1 MFKQVLLAFFAASL
15 SVYGVSDISK
25 IDRNFAVEKFD
36 DANVVY
42 RDALK
47 APFVLE
53 GFPWRE
59 DGKPLRRIPDSIKP
73 KDINGGVYAL
83 ASHTAGGV
91 IRFRTDSDIVVLRA
105 SIKNRNQNLGHMP
118 STGASGFDLFAD
130 GNTYVKT
137 VNPTHYL
144 TEIPEPLVQKLYKG
158 EKVMRDYSLYLP
170 LYNGLNSIEIG
181 TSPDAKFELATPHK
195 IKKPIVFY
203 GSSITQG
210 ACASRP
216 SNCHA
221 ALLCRAVD
229 APMINLGFSGSAK
242 GEKKMAELIAGLDM
256 SAFVYDYDY
265 NAPNAEH
272 LLKTH
277 EPFFKVIRAAHPDL
291 PIIMISRFY
300 NASDA
305 RAAAVRKTYENA
317 VAEGDKKV
325 WFIDGRDLVRE
336 VDPSLITVDGCHPND
351 LGFYFIYKNALP
363 ALKAALGEK

>member
-1 MFKQVLLAFFAASL
+1 MFKTVSFALLAASL
-15 SVYGVSDISK
+15 SVFAGSDISK

-59 DGKPLRRIPDSIKP
+59 EGKPLRRIPDSIKP
-73 KDINGGVYAL
+73 KDISGGVYAL

-105 SIKNRNQNLGHMP
+105 VIENTKPNMGHMP
-118 STGASGFDLFAD
+118 TTGSSGFDVFAD
-130 GNTYVKT
+130 KNTYVKT
-137 VNPTHYL
+137 VNPSHNMA
-144 TEIPEPLVQKLYKG
+144 EIPTPLVQKICGGKNG
-158 EKVMRDYSLYLP
+158 MRDYSVYLP
-170 LYNGLNSIEIG
+170 LYNGVKSVEIG
-181 TSPDAKFELATPHK
+181 TSPNAKFEAPTPHK
-195 IKKPIVFY
+195 IGKPVVFY

-221 ALLCRAVD
+221 ALLSRAVD
-229 APMINLGFSGSAK
+229 APMINLGFSGNAK
-242 GEKKMAELIAGLDM
+242 GEKRMAELIAGLDM
-256 SAFVYDYDY
+256 AAFVYDYDY

-272 LLKTH
+272 LMRTH
-277 EPFFKVIRAAHPDL
+277 EPFFKIIRAAHPDL
-291 PIIMISRFY
+291 PVIMISRFS
-300 NASDA
+300 NAADA

-317 VAEGDKKV
+317 VAAGDKKV
-325 WFIDGRDLVRE
+325 WFLDGRDLVRD
-336 VDPSLITVDGCHPND
+336 VDYAIITVDGCHPND
-351 LGFYFIYKNALP
+351 LGFYFIYKNTLP